1 MNETNIEN
9 MSFEEALQELEQIV
23 AKLETGE
30 VALEESIEIYRRG
43 SKLRT
48 HCAAKLKSAQAR
60 IQQLTADGKMDANG
74 GLEPNDED

>member
-1 MNETNIEN
+1 MTDIEN

-43 SKLRT
+43 SKLRA
-48 HCAAKLKSAQAR
+48 HCEAKLKSAQAR
-60 IQQLTADGKMDANG
+60 IQQLTADGKIDENG
-74 GLEPNDED
+74 GLNENGED